1 MMGDAKI
8 AIDRDGAVGWIRINR
23 PERLNAFS
31 GTMREDLLAA
41 LEELEADHDVRCVV
55 ITGVGRAF
63 STGGDVAVMGELL
76 ESGDRAHFEH
86 LVRTGADVV
95 SRIDSMSK
103 PVIAAINGV
112 AAGAGACLAL
122 ACDLRIASESASI
135 GFTFLRVG
143 LHPDWG
149 GSFFLPR
156 LVGPTAAMEFIL
168 TGGMIGAER
177 GERLGLFNR
186 VVPAAEL
193 EHATR
198 GFAGEIAASPA
209 NVVADAKRVLRRS
222 LTAPLSEVLEL
233 ELEAQLDAFDS
244 PESTEGITAFL
255 RKRAPRFNRNNGE
268 GAAKRNG
275 AADRPHERDAA
286 ARSRALT
293 GADET

>member
-1 MMGDAKI
+1 MMSDAKI

-76 ESGDRAHFEH
+76 ENGDRAHFEH
-86 LVRTGADVV
+86 LVRTGA
-95 SRIDSMSK
+95 RIVAQIDAMQK

-149 GSFFLPR
+149 GAYFLPR
-156 LVGPTAAMEFIL
+156 LVGPAAAMEFIL
-168 TGGMIGAER
+168 TGGMISAER

-193 EHATR
+193 EHAAR
-198 GFAGEIAASPA
+198 AFAGEIAASPVG
-209 NVVADAKRVLRRS
+209 VVGDAKRVLRRS
-222 LTAPLSEVLEL
+222 LTASLEEVLEL
-233 ELEAQLDAFDS
+233 ELGAQLDAFDS

-255 RKRAPRFNRNNGE
+255 KKRAPRFNRTNG
-268 GAAKRNG
+268 GDG
-275 AADRPHERDAA
+275 GRPRPTA
-286 ARSRALT
+286 ARARVTTSR
-293 GADET
+293 DEES